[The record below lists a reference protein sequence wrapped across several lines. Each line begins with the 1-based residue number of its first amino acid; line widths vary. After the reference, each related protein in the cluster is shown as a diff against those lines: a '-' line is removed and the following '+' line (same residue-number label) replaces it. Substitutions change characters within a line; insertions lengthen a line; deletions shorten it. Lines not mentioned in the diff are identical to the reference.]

1 MSTSGLDAAKIEF
14 NQEERTANVHRMDS
28 LNLLIFTTLLVVVV
42 LTIWMFKRRNF
53 RYLHETCVALIYGE
67 RAKERRSDKHHT
79 CLRRFHHRCCS
90 PIHNDTS
97 EEDGYDTSERHV
109 DVEECH
115 SQLDLIR
122 VRIDSKGRRET
133 KSNII

>member
-1 MSTSGLDAAKIEF
+1 MSTSDLEAAKIEF
-14 NQEERTANVHRMDS
+14 NQEQRTANVHRMDS

-53 RYLHETCVALIYGE
+53 RYLHETCVALIYGK
-67 RAKERRSDKHHT
+67 RERRSDIHHT
-79 CLRRFHHRCCS
+79 CFRRFHHRRCS

-97 EEDGYDTSERHV
+97 EEDGHDTSERYV
-109 DVEECH
+109 DVEQCH

-122 VRIDSKGRRET
+122 VRIDSKDRRET
-133 KSNII
+133 KSNI